1 MLNWNIKW
9 WRRLW
14 LAFAALVLGA
24 DGFLSA
30 QDAKPSRPNILVIMA
45 DDLGFSDVGCYG
57 GEIATP
63 NLDSLASG
71 GLRLTQFYNTARCW
85 PSRAS
90 LLTGYYPQQVR
101 RDQVPG
107 VKSGNGGTRPAWARL
122 LPEMLQP
129 LGYRSYHSGKWHVD
143 GKPLENGFARSYKLD
158 DHDRY
163 FAPRQH
169 SEDDRP
175 LPAIV
180 EGSDYYSSTAI
191 ADHAIKCLQEHA
203 SKYSDQPFFGF
214 VAFTAPHFPLQ
225 ARADDIARYR
235 DRYTAGWDAL
245 RDERWQ
251 RIQQMELGGTAL
263 SAVERDLGPP
273 YAFPDVLK
281 KLGPNEVN
289 FPIAWANLT
298 PDQKKFQST
307 KMAIHAAMVDRMDQ
321 EIGRLLTQVRAMG
334 ALDNTLILFCSDN
347 GASAE
352 MMVRGD
358 GHDALA
364 ELGSGDSYLC
374 LGPGW
379 SSVANA
385 PFRRHKSWVHEGG
398 ISSPLIVHWPR
409 GIAARG
415 ETRTSPSHLIDLVPT
430 FLEAVGGKIADPEPA
445 EETPPLPGKSLVPL
459 FQKNQPVAREALW
472 WLHEGNRALRVGDWK
487 IVSAGKQGSWELYDL
502 SSDRSESQNLAAEQ
516 PKRVRELAD
525 IWERMTSEFTAQATR
540 KDPPAK
546 SAKLIEVRP
555 IWDHA
560 PHNAFTDLIRF
571 QDRWFCVFREG
582 SGHVSD
588 DGALRVI
595 TSTDGEKWE
604 SAALISSPNS
614 DLRDAKIS
622 ITPGGQLMLSGA
634 GALHDKTVKSHQSLA
649 WFSKDGREWSERQ
662 EIGDPNFWLWRVNW
676 QQDRAFSIGYSCSEK
691 KSIRLYRSDDGK
703 NFETLVKDLGVA
715 GYPNETAVVFGPNVA
730 HCLLRRDGDRELSS
744 GLLGTAQAPFQEW
757 KWQDLKTKI
766 GGPQMIQLPDGRLIA
781 AVRLY
786 DQQVRT
792 ALCWVDPKAGAIEE
806 FLALPSGGDCSYAG
820 MVYYDQVLWVS
831 YYSSHEGKS
840 KIYLA
845 KVGLS
850 P

>member
-1 MLNWNIKW
+1 MLTKNSQAC
-9 WRRLW
+9 RTVV
-14 LAFAALVLGA
+14 LAFAAFALCVYEA
-24 DGFLSA
+24 SA
-30 QDAKPSRPNILVIMA
+30 AQEVKSSRPNILVIMA

-63 NLDSLASG
+63 NLDSLAAG

-122 LPEMLQP
+122 LSELLQP

-143 GKPLENGFARSYKLD
+143 GKPLENGFERSYKLD

-203 SKYSDQPFFGF
+203 NKHSEQPFFGF

-235 DRYTAGWDAL
+235 DRYLAGWDAL

-251 RIQQMELGGTAL
+251 RIQQMGIGGAAL
-263 SAVERDLGPP
+263 SAVERDVGPP
-273 YAFPDVLK
+273 YAYPEVLER
-281 KLGPNEVN
+281 LGPNEVN
-289 FPIAWANLT
+289 RPIAWEKLT
-298 PDQKKFQST
+298 PDQKKFQAT

-321 EIGRLLTQVRAMG
+321 EIGRLLTQVRAMD

-352 MMVRGD
+352 MMARGD
-358 GHDALA
+358 GHDVLA
-364 ELGSGDSYLC
+364 EPGSGDSYLC

-385 PFRRHKSWVHEGG
+385 PFRRHKTWVHEGG
-398 ISSPLIVHWPR
+398 ISSPLVVHWPQ

-415 ETRTSPSHLIDLVPT
+415 ETRSSPSHLIDLVPT
-430 FLEAVGGKIADPEPA
+430 ILEAVGGSVADPKPIDEK
-445 EETPPLPGKSLVPL
+445 PPLPGKSLLPL
-459 FQKNQPVAREALW
+459 FQKNQPVEREALW
-472 WLHEGNRALRVGDWK
+472 WSHEGNRALRLGDWK

-502 SSDRSESQNLAAEQ
+502 STDRSESRNLASDQ
-516 PKRVRELAD
+516 PQKVRELAEV
-525 IWERMTSEFTAQATR
+525 WERMTSDFAAQATR
-540 KDPPAK
+540 DASPPK
-546 SAKLIEVRP
+546 PAKLIEVRT
-555 IWDHA
+555 IWDLA
-560 PHNAFTDLIRF
+560 PHNAFTDLVRF

-582 SGHVSD
+582 SGHVSA

-595 TSTDGEKWE
+595 TSADGVKWE

-622 ITPGGQLMLSGA
+622 ITPAGQLMLSGA
-634 GALHDKTVKSHQSLA
+634 EALHDTKVKSHQSLA
-649 WFSKDGREWSERQ
+649 WFSQDGRKWSERQ

-676 QQDRAFSIGYSCSEK
+676 HQDRAFSIGYSCTEK
-691 KSIRLYRSDDGK
+691 RSIRLYRSDEGK

-715 GYPNETAVVFGPNVA
+715 GYPNETSVVFWQDVA
-730 HCLLRRDGDRELSS
+730 HCLLRRDGEFPS
-744 GLLGTAQAPFQEW
+744 GLLGTARAPFTEW
-757 KWQDLKTKI
+757 SWQDLKTKI
-766 GGPQMIQLPDGRLIA
+766 GGPQMIQLPDGRLVA

-786 DQQVRT
+786 DKQVRT
-792 ALCWVDPKAGAIEE
+792 SLCWIDPKAGAIEE

-845 KVGLS
+845 KVKLS
-850 P
+850 Q